1 MTYATEAGVPV
12 ILDAGGEELK
22 HAVGHGPDLVV
33 AESSAAEPGTGAPD
47 TAALGATLIRL
58 GAGAAAVA
66 AGGQVHAVTAAGE
79 WTARLEAA
87 DAAASYPPARGA
99 LVAGLVP
106 GQLLGWSWPDRLRHA
121 LALAAGGPAPGP
133 RRPAA
138 RTSGI
143 VLTWLPTSGCWMRS
157 GSNRPDA
164 ASPRGTQGAG
174 PRRTR
179 PGRGPSLILLGM
191 DADHPGEP
199 DVASLFAPVAVE
211 ETFDG
216 VLIEARQV
224 LGSLDNPVDAELW
237 GSDLIGALASSAAG
251 QASLMTTLTG
261 SLVPAAE
268 TASTPEAL
276 ALLRVFAAVGAPTLR
291 AAAGQAA
298 ARLRDHDV
306 ADPPWAGAIGAPR
319 VGDCWHYADV
329 GGRQESLTM
338 SFAYGDKQHAISV
351 LIDHGRG
358 GKIRD
363 TWVTKGS
370 GLRDDTEREAGRDPL
385 VVFEMID
392 PAGARLRL
400 ERAISAGECPEQP
413 DQVDDVVAHR
423 ALLRAR
429 LDLLAA
435 QG

>member
-1 MTYATEAGVPV
+1 
-12 ILDAGGEELK
+12 
-22 HAVGHGPDLVV
+22 
-33 AESSAAEPGTGAPD
+33 
-47 TAALGATLIRL
+47 
-58 GAGAAAVA
+58 
-66 AGGQVHAVTAAGE
+66 
-79 WTARLEAA
+79 
-87 DAAASYPPARGA
+87 
-99 LVAGLVP
+99 
-106 GQLLGWSWPDRLRHA
+106 
-121 LALAAGGPAPGP
+121 
-133 RRPAA
+133 
-138 RTSGI
+138 
-143 VLTWLPTSGCWMRS
+143 
-157 GSNRPDA
+157 
-164 ASPRGTQGAG
+164 
-174 PRRTR
+174 
-179 PGRGPSLILLGM
+179 M

-216 VLIEARQV
+216 VLTEARQV
-224 LGSLDNPVDAELW
+224 LGDLDDPVDAELW
-237 GSDLIGALASSAAG
+237 GSDLIGALASSAASH
-251 QASLMTTLTG
+251 ASLMRTLTG

-276 ALLRVFAAVGAPTLR
+276 ALLRVFAAVGSPALR

-298 ARLRDHDV
+298 ARLRDRGL
-306 ADPPWAGAIGAPR
+306 ADPSWAAAIGAPR
-319 VGDCWHYADV
+319 VGGCWHYADV

-338 SFAYGDKQHAISV
+338 SFAYGDQQHAISV

-385 VVFEMID
+385 VVFEMIGAAD
-392 PAGARLRL
+392 ARLRL
-400 ERAISAGECPEQP
+400 QRAISAGECPEQP

-435 QG
+435 RG